1 MFAIQIRPGRSTLKF
16 GVNPRPHHSQSRQPS
31 SAGFQ
36 WPSRHGLLS
45 LILAASLALSA
56 APQAGDPVPDAAGL
70 QHVREYIKSSWR
82 TLERSNLTILRS
94 AADSKV
100 GQADTL
106 VLYVARD
113 EDPARIRAD
122 FERQLSPA
130 ELSSLD
136 IRQLPA
142 NPESIAPAGLLYLP
156 DPYVVPGGRFNE
168 MYGWDSYFTLL
179 GLVRDGEMELAKDMT
194 ENYIY
199 EIQHYGM
206 ILNANRT
213 YYLTRSQPPFLT
225 EMILEVYRRTGD
237 LKWLTSTVPAIEKYY
252 AYWTHGPHFT
262 AETGLSR
269 YDGGATTPAPE
280 VVHGERDANG
290 KSHYDR
296 VREYYKTHSVAEYD
310 VSQFYNA
317 ATDELTPLFYDGD
330 RAMRESGF
338 DPSARF
344 GPFSVD
350 IIHYNPVDLNCLL
363 YRMEMDMA
371 AILTM
376 LERQDASSWADRAA
390 VRAASINKLMWNP
403 EAGLYFDYNFV
414 ERRLSKYHFLTT
426 YYPVWAG
433 IASKEQATQLVA
445 HLDIFERLGG
455 LQMSDNQSGNQW
467 DAPYGWAPMQII
479 VVEGLRRY
487 GYLKEADR
495 VANRW
500 LAMIVNDFAEHGVIK
515 EKYDVV
521 TGKSNLAAGLKFGY
535 TSNEIGFGWT
545 NASTVLFA
553 VKLNEDRVNAKPAS
567 AK

>member
-136 IRQLPA
+136 IRQLPED
-142 NPESIAPAGLLYLP
+142 PETIAPAGLLYLP
-156 DPYVVPGGRFNE
+156 YPYVVPGGRFNE

-179 GLVRDGEMELAKDMT
+179 GLVRDGEMDLAKDMT
-194 ENYIY
+194 ENFIY

-237 LKWLTSTVPAIEKYY
+237 LEWLASTVPAI
-252 AYWTHGPHFT
+252 G
-262 AETGLSR
+262 
-269 YDGGATTPAPE
+269 
-280 VVHGERDANG
+280 
-290 KSHYDR
+290 
-296 VREYYKTHSVAEYD
+296 EYYKTHSVPEYD

-317 ATDELTPLFYDGD
+317 ATDELTRLFYDGD

-376 LERQDASSWADRAA
+376 LERQDASSWADRAS
-390 VRAASINKLMWNP
+390 VRAATINKLMWNP
-403 EAGLYFDYNFV
+403 NAG
-414 ERRLSKYHFLTT
+414 R
-426 YYPVWAG
+426 
-433 IASKEQATQLVA
+433 
-445 HLDIFERLGG
+445 
-455 LQMSDNQSGNQW
+455 
-467 DAPYGWAPMQII
+467 
-479 VVEGLRRY
+479 
-487 GYLKEADR
+487 DR
-495 VANRW
+495 
-500 LAMIVNDFAEHGVIK
+500 
-515 EKYDVV
+515 
-521 TGKSNLAAGLKFGY
+521 KS
-535 TSNEIGFGWT
+535 T
-545 NASTVLFA
+545 
-553 VKLNEDRVNAKPAS
+553 
-567 AK
+567 